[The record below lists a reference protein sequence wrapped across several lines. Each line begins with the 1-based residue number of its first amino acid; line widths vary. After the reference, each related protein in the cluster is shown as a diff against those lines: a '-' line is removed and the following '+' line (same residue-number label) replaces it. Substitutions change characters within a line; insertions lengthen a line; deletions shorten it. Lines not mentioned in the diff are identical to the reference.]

1 MLIIDADAH
10 VSIPEEMFLE
20 RLPAKLRER
29 RPKLLLIDGGRHFWM
44 VEGRLVPKPAG
55 RGAGT
60 PRGFTP
66 RGAPKDHY
74 LDNLEG
80 RLEDMDKEGIQIQV
94 LYPDLIMVD
103 PEIEDPEL
111 ASGMAGAYNDHVAER
126 CKSVSDRLKRVA
138 VVALQDSEE
147 AAKEL
152 RRSVTELGCV
162 GAVIPPL
169 MGNRLLSHR
178 DFEPFFEE
186 ANDLGIAVAIHG
198 VTGVYSM
205 PWQDLFTNNFGT
217 HMVAM
222 PLAYMVA
229 LTSLFD
235 GNRMERYPKIRFA
248 FMEAGCGWAPYWIR
262 RLDEH
267 IETRRS
273 EPNLVTASEYV
284 KAGRLF
290 FGCEPGEYHL
300 PQVVREL
307 GDECLL
313 YSSDYPHGDTKWPDT
328 VRLMN
333 EVRELS
339 HEAKTKILASNA
351 ALFYG
356 LKAARSTQERH
367 EGLI

>member
-1 MLIIDADAH
+1 MHIIDADAH

-20 RLPAKLRER
+20 RLPAKIRDR
-29 RPKLLLIDGGRHFWM
+29 RPKLLLIDGEKHFWM

-74 LDNLEG
+74 LDNLQG

-103 PEIEDPEL
+103 PEIEDAEL
-111 ASGMAGAYNDHVAER
+111 ACGMARAYNDYVAER
-126 CKSVSDRLKRVA
+126 CKSVSDRLKRIG
-138 VVALQDSEE
+138 VVALQDPKE
-147 AAKEL
+147 AANEL

-162 GAVIPPL
+162 GVVIPAM
-169 MGNRLLSHR
+169 MGHRLLCHR
-178 DFEPFFEE
+178 DFEVFFDE
-186 ANDLGIAVAIHG
+186 ASALGIAIAIHA

-205 PWQDLFTNNFGT
+205 PWQDLFSNNFGS

-229 LTSLFD
+229 LTSIFD
-235 GNRMERYPKIRFA
+235 GNMMERYPKIRLS
-248 FMEAGCGWAPYWIR
+248 FMEGGCGWAPYWIR

-267 IETRRS
+267 IAARKRE
-273 EPNLVTASEYV
+273 LHHALASEYV
-284 KAGRLF
+284 KTGRLF

-313 YSSDYPHGDTKWPDT
+313 YSSDYPHGDTKWPNT

-333 EVRELS
+333 EVKGLS
-339 HEAKTKILASNA
+339 QEARAKILGSNA

-356 LKAARSTQERH
+356 WAAE
-367 EGLI
+367 